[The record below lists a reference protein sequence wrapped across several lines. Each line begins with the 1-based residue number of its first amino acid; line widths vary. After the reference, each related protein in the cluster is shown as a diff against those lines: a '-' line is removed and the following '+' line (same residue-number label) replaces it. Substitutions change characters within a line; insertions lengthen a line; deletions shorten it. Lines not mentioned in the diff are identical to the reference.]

1 MIEFSEV
8 KDTNSIEFDKA
19 LCIYAESIPASERQS
34 TETIKERVSAGTEKL
49 FVGVINGG
57 VALMALLYPLEGT
70 EFVLLDYMAVKEEH
84 RKRGLGS
91 EYLRNIYEIAGLKNK
106 LLVCEV
112 EDPKTGGDRETRQR
126 RVYFYRKNG
135 ARILK
140 NIRYML
146 PPLQGSTPTEM
157 ILMVIS
163 RNRRLLWLSGDAVE
177 EAIVQIYRELY
188 GRSETD
194 PMLAATLS
202 SIEPRITLQ

>member
-106 LLVCEV
+106 LL
-112 EDPKTGGDRETRQR
+112 GGDRETRQR

-146 PPLQGSTPTEM
+146 PPLQGSNPTEM

-194 PMLAATLS
+194 PMLAATMS